1 MKLFFSPSIFDLWLV
16 ESTDAKPVDMEG
28 QMYKT
33 QKLGQTKTETLT
45 IQGHELNNPLDFV
58 QL

>member
-1 MKLFFSPSIFDLWLV
+1 MEDGEFYSTFVMCFLFSSLSIFDLWFV

-33 QKLGQTKTETLT
+33 QKLG
-45 IQGHELNNPLDFV
+45 
-58 QL
+58 